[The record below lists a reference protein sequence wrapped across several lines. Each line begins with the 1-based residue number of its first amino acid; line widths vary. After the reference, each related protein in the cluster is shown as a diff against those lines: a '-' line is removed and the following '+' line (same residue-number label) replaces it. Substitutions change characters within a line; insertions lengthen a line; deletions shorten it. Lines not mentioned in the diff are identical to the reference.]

1 MPERA
6 FECLHVGRFTVDG
19 SWVAE
24 RHGHPFVEVMA
35 VFAGGLEVTFDDAAL
50 TARAG
55 DVLVYAPGS
64 MHWEKA
70 LPGEA
75 TDFVYFTVRN
85 CPDGCP
91 ARLTHDRDHRVR
103 MLAQWLWEEYSQG
116 HRRREQSV
124 ATLAAAIVAETHR
137 LGQVQPR
144 TPLED
149 IRAYL
154 REHMENAHTVEDLA
168 KRARMGKFH
177 FIRAYKRATG
187 RTPMADLRQL
197 RVDAACDLLL
207 TTSLPLKA
215 IARRAGFCDE
225 YYFSRVFRRLRGMP
239 PSAFRRGE

>member
-1 MPERA
+1 MTGHT
-6 FECLHVGRFTVDG
+6 FECLHVGRFTVD
-19 SWVAE
+19 SRWSAE
-24 RHGHPFVEVMA
+24 RHGHPFVEIMV
-35 VFAGGLEVTFDDAAL
+35 VLSGGLEVAFDDGAV

-55 DVLVYAPGS
+55 DILAYAQGS
-64 MHWEKA
+64 MHREKA
-70 LPGEA
+70 LPAGA
-75 TDFVYFTVRN
+75 DFVYFSARS

-91 ARLTHDRDHRVR
+91 SRLTHDRDHRVR

-124 ATLAAAIVAETHR
+124 ATLAAAIVAEAHR
-137 LGQVQPR
+137 LGQVRPS
-144 TPLED
+144 TPLDGTRTFLRDHLED
-149 IRAYL
+149 SHTIDGLARRAG
-154 REHMENAHTVEDLA
+154 
-168 KRARMGKFH
+168 MGRFH
-177 FIRAYKRATG
+177 FIRAYRRATG

-215 IARRAGFCDE
+215 IARRTGFCDE